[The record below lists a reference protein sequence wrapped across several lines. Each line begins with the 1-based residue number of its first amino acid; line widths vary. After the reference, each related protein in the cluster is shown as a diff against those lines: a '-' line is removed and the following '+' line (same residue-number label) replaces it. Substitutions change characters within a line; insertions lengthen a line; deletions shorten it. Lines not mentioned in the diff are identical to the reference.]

1 MSNIE
6 LKLEGELGFE
16 LMTSD
21 SDTILNHHLS

>member
-16 LMTSD
+16 LMISNYD
-21 SDTILNHHLS
+21 IMLNHQLS